1 MLTTARKRAAQAD
14 ARAPT
19 NTTDVSSP
27 DKVVEAINRGIMSR
41 RYGPGHRLVEAD
53 LASSLSVSR
62 GTIREALKKLAAQ
75 GVVRLIPHR
84 GAAIRPLS
92 RDEAVKLL
100 QVLEVLCGLAAR
112 LAAENI
118 DEGDAR
124 RRFAAAA
131 ELLSPTTMQLSPEQF
146 LANRGHYYVAMFDI
160 ADNAELNR
168 LMPISQIHLFRSQF
182 QQYLGLRDLSA
193 MQKEYR
199 EISEAVLAGHG
210 AVAEARMRKHM
221 RRTLDRIE
229 EVGDNAFGPQP

>member
-1 MLTTARKRAAQAD
+1 MPTKMRASVPRTKTPTATPD
-14 ARAPT
+14 I
-19 NTTDVSSP
+19 SSP
-27 DKVVEAINRGIMSR
+27 DKVVDAINRGIMSR

-53 LASSLSVSR
+53 LAGNLNVSR

-92 RDEAVKLL
+92 RDEAVNLL

-112 LAAENI
+112 LAAEKI
-118 DEGDAR
+118 DAGDAR

-131 ELLSPTTMQLSPEQF
+131 DLLSPAAMQISPEQF
-146 LANRGHYYVAMFDI
+146 LANRGHYYMVMFEI
-160 ADNAELNR
+160 AGNVELDR

-182 QQYLGLRDLSA
+182 QQYLGPRDLSD

-199 EISEAVLAGHG
+199 EISEAVLAGH
-210 AVAEARMRKHM
+210 AAAAESRMRKHM

-229 EVGDNAFGPQP
+229 AAGDDAFGPQP